1 MTTFSSQRLMCLKLM
16 TITSFSQNVGLV
28 GMTKVVN
35 RFAIAMGAAIL
46 VLAGLFPKIGTIIN
60 IMPQPVLGGA
70 AVFMFASIVISG
82 INLITKE
89 PLTGRNATIV
99 AIALGLGF
107 GLGSS
112 SAAQAFMPQW
122 LKYIF
127 GGSGIVPAALIA
139 ILLNVIIPKD
149 KKPEA

>member
-1 MTTFSSQRLMCLKLM
+1 M
-16 TITSFSQNVGLV
+16 
-28 GMTKVVN
+28 
-35 RFAIAMGAAIL
+35 
-46 VLAGLFPKIGTIIN
+46 
-60 IMPQPVLGGA
+60 
-70 AVFMFASIVISG
+70 
-82 INLITKE
+82 
-89 PLTGRNATIV
+89 

-149 KKPEA
+149 KQEVEA